1 MSTNDYSL
9 TSEQLV
15 HPWQSYGYWNL
26 GPVRIPPT
34 PPAVG
39 MTDRAGTGEVW
50 WLFWDGENHMLLSDT
65 LPPAL
70 TNTYIFG
77 PWDGPHLGCTGWRLG
92 VTTAYPGS
100 GLLPPG
106 TPHLQFDF
114 PGAIG
119 QNRSFPESAKPLT
132 LPDFF
137 SPLLWSV
144 PQPSNWPAPQP
155 GVIPGIPSTAPVPTN
170 GGAGLSAFYAAF
182 DTNAPILVTS
192 SQVATSQFVPLA
204 PHLAHGDPA

>member
-1 MSTNDYSL
+1 MSNDYSL
-9 TSEQLV
+9 VSENLV
-15 HPWQSYGYWNL
+15 HPWQMYGYWNL

-34 PPAVG
+34 PPAIG
-39 MTDRAGTGEVW
+39 MTDRAGTGQIW
-50 WLFWDGENHMLLSDT
+50 YLLWDGESHVILSNE

-70 TNTYIFG
+70 TNNYVYG
-77 PWDGPHLGCTGWRLG
+77 PYDGPYLGTQGWRLG
-92 VTTAYPGS
+92 VTTAYPGT

-114 PGAIG
+114 PDHPAGG
-119 QNRSFPESAKPLT
+119 LHSDKPVT
-132 LPDFF
+132 LPDYFA
-137 SPLLWSV
+137 PLLWMV

-182 DTNAPILVTS
+182 ATNAPILLTS
-192 SQVATSQFVPLA
+192 TETATSGATPIPQ
-204 PHLAHGDPA
+204 HLKHGTP

>member
-1 MSTNDYSL
+1 MSNDYSL
-9 TSEQLV
+9 VADQLA

-39 MTDRAGTGEVW
+39 MTDRNGTGQVW
-50 WLFWDGENHMLLSDT
+50 WLFWDGENHLLLSST

-70 TNTYIFG
+70 TNNYIFG
-77 PWDGPHLGCTGWRLG
+77 PWDGPYLGTLGWRLG
-92 VTTAYPGS
+92 VTTAYPGT

-114 PGAIG
+114 PDHPAGG
-119 QNRSFPESAKPLT
+119 LRSDKPLT
-132 LPDFF
+132 LPDFYA
-137 SPLLWSV
+137 PLLWSV

-155 GVIPGIPSTAPVPTN
+155 GVIPGIPSTAPVPVG

-182 DTNAPILVTS
+182 ATNAPVLVTS
-192 SQVATSQFVPLA
+192 TFLPVSAQIPKS
-204 PHLAHGDPA
+204 PHLVFGAPV